1 MDTVTE
7 SAMAVVM
14 ARAGGIGIIHRFLT
28 IQEQANEVL
37 KVKRS
42 GSVIIENPYIINQDK
57 TVQDAI
63 DYVIT
68 SYSIHYTKL
77 YDLLLPMIFQVL
89 Q

>member
-7 SAMAVVM
+7 SAMAVIM

-42 GSVIIENPYIINQDK
+42 GSVIIENPYTINQDK
-57 TVQDAI
+57 TVL
-63 DYVIT
+63 DYLNERLT
-68 SYSIHYTKL
+68 PE
-77 YDLLLPMIFQVL
+77 DGEE
-89 Q
+89 